1 MNVGSVGNPRNDLC
15 APYAIYDADAE
26 CVTIRRLPFGFK
38 GYITEMLA
46 HEIDLPAWLGDL
58 LRRSAGCR

>member
-15 APYAIYDADAE
+15 ASYAIYDSDAAR
-26 CVTIRRLPFGFK
+26 VTIRRLPFGFK

-46 HEIDLPAWLGDL
+46 HEIDLPDWLGDL
-58 LRRSAGCR
+58 LQKSKEQ

>member
-15 APYAIYDADAE
+15 ASYAIYDSDAAR
-26 CVTIRRLPFGFK
+26 VTIRRLPFGFK
-38 GYITEMLA
+38 GYITEILA
-46 HEIDLPAWLGDL
+46 HEIDLPDWLGDL